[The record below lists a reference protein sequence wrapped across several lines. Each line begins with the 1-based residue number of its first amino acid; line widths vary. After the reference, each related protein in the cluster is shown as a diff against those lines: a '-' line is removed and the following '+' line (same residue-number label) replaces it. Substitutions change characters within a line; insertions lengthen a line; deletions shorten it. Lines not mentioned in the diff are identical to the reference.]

1 MRRWLFALG
10 LVSMMM
16 LAVGCSGVSLPS
28 VFNKTPTA
36 LPTQVPMPTRVAV
49 AVPTVPNLIPSGD
62 NSEAAQM
69 LKDFIQA
76 VSTGDVD
83 GAMTYWDTSQSSQ
96 SSTYESNV
104 RKMIELWSSNK
115 MQLVLG
121 DISYTGPDGTGK
133 YVPMPLSDPRV
144 ERATAKVKIDGVDY
158 AFYLTQL
165 KGGWF
170 IGGVN
175 TTK

>member
-1 MRRWLFALG
+1 MRRCVFALG
-10 LVSMMM
+10 IVSVMV

-28 VFNKTPTA
+28 VFSKTPTP
-36 LPTQVPMPTRVAV
+36 LPTQVPLPTRVAI
-49 AVPTVPNLIPSGD
+49 AVPTVPNLVPAGD

-69 LKDFIQA
+69 LNNFIQA

-83 GAMTYWDTSQSSQ
+83 EAMTYWDTSQSNQ
-96 SSTYESNV
+96 PSTYEANV
-104 RKMIELWSSNK
+104 RKMVEMWASNK

-133 YVPMPLSDPRV
+133 YIPMPLSDPRV

-158 AFYLTQL
+158 SFFLTQL

>member
-1 MRRWLFALG
+1 MRGWLSAFGLFVAL
-10 LVSMMM
+10 V
-16 LAVGCSGVSLPS
+16 AAGCSGVSVPP
-28 VFNKTPTA
+28 VFNQTATPLA
-36 LPTQVPMPTRVAV
+36 TQVPLPTRVAI
-49 AVPTVPNLIPSGD
+49 AVPTVPNLIPAGD

-69 LKDFIQA
+69 LQDFYQA
-76 VSTGDVD
+76 IAQGDVS
-83 GAMTYWDTSQSSQ
+83 GAMSLWDTSQPGQPSG
-96 SSTYESNV
+96 YETNV
-104 RKMIELWSSNK
+104 RKMVQGWVDKKS
-115 MQLVLG
+115 QFGLG

-158 AFYLTQL
+158 QFFLVQL

>member
-1 MRRWLFALG
+1 MRRWLSAFG
-10 LVSMMM
+10 LFITL
-16 LAVGCSGVSLPS
+16 LAVGCSGASVPS
-28 VFNKTPTA
+28 AFNQTATPP
-36 LPTQVPMPTRVAV
+36 PTQVPLPTRVAV
-49 AVPTVPNLIPSGD
+49 AVPTVPNLISPGD

-69 LKDFIQA
+69 LQDFYQA
-76 VSTGDVD
+76 ISQGDVS
-83 GAMTYWDTSQSSQ
+83 GAMSFWDTSQPGQPSG
-96 SSTYESNV
+96 YEANV
-104 RKMIELWSSNK
+104 RKMVQGWIDKKS
-115 MQLVLG
+115 QLVLG

-133 YVPMPLSDPRV
+133 YIPMPLSDPRI

-158 AFYLTQL
+158 QFFLVQL